1 MTNSLFIQYL
11 GDSAQ
16 LRIIDFFL
24 DSVSDYSKKEIVENV
39 GISKTTFYK
48 VWPML
53 EKFEIFTPTRKFGN
67 VQLYSLNKKSIIVK
81 QFLSLDSAL
90 SRQAMSKMA
99 SSKGKKTELEL
110 DNPV

>member
-53 EKFEIFTPTRKFGN
+53 ERFEIFIPTRKFGN

-81 QFLSLDSAL
+81 QFLSLDSVL

>member
-11 GDSAQ
+11 GDSPQ

-24 DSVSDYSKKEIVENV
+24 DNRSDYSKKEIIENV

-48 VWPML
+48 IWPIL
-53 EKFEIFTPTRKFGN
+53 EKFEIFVPTRKFGN

-81 QFLSLDSAL
+81 QFTSLDSAL
-90 SRQAMSKMA
+90 SKQAISKID
-99 SSKGKKTELEL
+99 SSNKRAELEL
-110 DNPV
+110 DNQT

>member
-53 EKFEIFTPTRKFGN
+53 ERFEIFIPTRKFGN

-99 SSKGKKTELEL
+99 SSKGKKTELEI

>member
-53 EKFEIFTPTRKFGN
+53 EKFEIFISTRKFGN

>member
-24 DSVSDYSKKEIVENV
+24 DNGSDYSKKEIVENV

-53 EKFEIFTPTRKFGN
+53 EKFEIFIPTRKFGN

-99 SSKGKKTELEL
+99 SSKGKKTELEI

>member
-24 DSVSDYSKKEIVENV
+24 DNGSDYSKKEIIENV

-48 VWPML
+48 VWPVL
-53 EKFEIFTPTRKFGN
+53 EKFEIFVPTRKFGN

-90 SRQAMSKMA
+90 SKQAMLKMA

-110 DNPV
+110 DNPL